1 MQKKLQVFVS
11 STYSDLIPERQA
23 AVEAI
28 LRAGHIPAGMELF
41 AAGSESQL
49 EIIKRWIDSS
59 DIYMLLLGGRYGSIE
74 PGSGLSYTE
83 IEYRYAVE
91 QGKPYF
97 AVVLSDNYIQQK
109 VKEHGITIIELAE
122 RAKLGAFSEMVKSK
136 ISRFADHQSDIRLSV
151 LEAMLDIQTRYSLKG
166 WVREDEVPDITELL
180 DQITTLKKEK
190 TELESQLKAF
200 ESDNQDKI
208 GEYTFDSLKQLL
220 KRLVTTIP
228 DKVTNNGDMHVS
240 AYDTMLLFQRKL
252 SAGVDNRVGT
262 GDLNSFLYYTLCP
275 HLRIHE
281 LAEIVKVNGVA
292 WTTFQ
297 TSKLGNKFLSL
308 AAMKG
313 ERSELIV
320 SGQVIKKR
328 KEKKTKPESE

>member
-11 STYSDLIPERQA
+11 STYSDLISERQA

-74 PGSGLSYTE
+74 PSSGLSYTE

-109 VKEHGITIIELAE
+109 VKEHGTTIIELAE

-136 ISRFADHQSDIRLSV
+136 ISRFADHQSDIRLAV
-151 LEAMLDIQTRYSLKG
+151 LESMLDIQTRYSLKG

-180 DQITTLKKEK
+180 KQITDLKKEK
-190 TELESQLKAF
+190 VGLENQLKVY
-200 ESDNQDKI
+200 ESVGKDKI
-208 GEYTFDSLKQLL
+208 GEYTFEEL
-220 KRLVTTIP
+220 KRVLKGKLLTVPNSI
-228 DKVTNNGDMHVS
+228 TNAGDIQVS
-240 AYDTMLLFQRKL
+240 AYDLLLLFQGEISL
-252 SAGVDNRVGT
+252 GVENSATSSDT
-262 GDLNSFLYYTLCP
+262 DSYLYFDLCP
-275 HLRIHE
+275 HLRLYE
-281 LAEIVKVNGVA
+281 LVEVVKVTSGRVNA
-292 WTTFQ
+292 FR
-297 TSKLGNKFLSL
+297 TSKLGNKFISL
-308 AAMKG
+308 ANMKG
-313 ERSELIV
+313 ETSTIVVTTFDDKRQQPSSNNEL
-320 SGQVIKKR
+320 
-328 KEKKTKPESE
+328 